1 VASASKAGP
10 SSGCSVA
17 IDATLP
23 LARTLNGDRVRALP
37 PHSGPCGLSSHFTPR
52 RFRLLQSSCDCC
64 GGSQHTLDNSS
75 NHSLAIS
82 LRIRFTDDTQ
92 TLDKCSSWQSKKT
105 ATGLRG
111 LRFATRN
118 NLHQAKW
125 RAIERATAHVS
136 WYRRCHGLRN
146 FLERFRQENSVAET
160 DATAGC
166 FGRQLPL

>member
-64 GGSQHTLDNSS
+64 GGSQHTLII
-75 NHSLAIS
+75 HRITVWQLAS
-82 LRIRFTDDTQ
+82 ESDSQ
-92 TLDKCSSWQSKKT
+92 TTLKLSTSAHHGNPKRPQRVSGVSASQHVIICTKQSGERLNEPQPT
-105 ATGLRG
+105 FPGTEDVTGYG
-111 LRFATRN
+111 TF
-118 NLHQAKW
+118 
-125 RAIERATAHVS
+125 
-136 WYRRCHGLRN
+136 
-146 FLERFRQENSVAET
+146 
-160 DATAGC
+160 
-166 FGRQLPL
+166 